1 MKFFTEAF
9 AGTLVSD
16 FWGAY
21 NAVICAQRQVCLV
34 HLLRDL
40 ENVEHYRTPD
50 KDWPD
55 FAKTLRRLLRDA
67 IRLSKRDDTSAQE
80 KASRRQRLHQRLDDL
95 IAADWRHRDVQ
106 RLCKRL
112 RRHRDDLLTFLDTP
126 GVPFDNNAA
135 ERAIRPAVIIR
146 KNSYANRSER
156 GADTQAVL
164 MSIYRTLK
172 QRGHHPLNTIVKAI
186 ETRLITGQLPPLPSQ
201 IAPSG

>member
-1 MKFFTEAF
+1 MLHADETGWRVNGRTHWLWGFAAPGLTYYRIDRSHGSPALMKFFTEAF

-55 FAKTLRRLLRDA
+55 FAKTLRRLLRD
-67 IRLSKRDDTSAQE
+67 
-80 KASRRQRLHQRLDDL
+80 
-95 IAADWRHRDVQ
+95 
-106 RLCKRL
+106 
-112 RRHRDDLLTFLDTP
+112 
-126 GVPFDNNAA
+126 
-135 ERAIRPAVIIR
+135 AIRPAVIIR